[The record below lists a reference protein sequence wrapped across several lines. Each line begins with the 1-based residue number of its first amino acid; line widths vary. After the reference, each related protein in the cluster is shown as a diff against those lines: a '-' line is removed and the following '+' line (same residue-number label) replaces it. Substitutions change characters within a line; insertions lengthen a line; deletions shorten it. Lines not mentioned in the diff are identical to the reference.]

1 MNMQDRY
8 EVKKAS
14 GKPIKVSVP
23 GSKSIT
29 NRALLIAALAQG
41 KSVLR
46 GVLFSDDSR
55 HFLQSL
61 ISLGFPVEV
70 DEDNAV
76 VTITGFGGKIP
87 KTEAEIDVG
96 SAGTAARFLTAY
108 LGLSK
113 GNYHILSSEQMKKRP
128 MQELLT
134 ALEELGAEI
143 AYDEECYHFPF
154 TIGNDGV
161 TRHEVTIDVDK
172 SSQFLSALLISAV
185 LFKEDFHIHVKGN
198 HGMAYVQMTIAMMR
212 QFGVTVLEE
221 SPRDFCI
228 PKEAAY
234 EAQEYQ
240 IEPDVSAASYFYAMC
255 PVLHVPAKVL
265 HVHWDSLQ
273 GDTQFLH
280 VLEKM
285 GCKSKEES
293 DGILLLPPEGKMQG
307 GTFDLSAFSDQA
319 LTLAAIACFA
329 ETPVTITGIGHI
341 RYQECDR
348 LHAITENLTK
358 MKIVCKEVGD
368 GCICIEPGTPQA
380 CEISTYDDHRVA
392 MSFAIP
398 GLVQQGMIIL
408 DPGCCR
414 KTFEHYFDVLEDA
427 VCKA

>member
-1 MNMQDRY
+1 MKMQDRY

-14 GKPIKVSVP
+14 GKSIKVSVP

-29 NRALLIAALAQG
+29 NRALLIAALSQG

-61 ISLGFPVEV
+61 VSLGFPVEV

-172 SSQFLSALLISAV
+172 SSQFLLL
-185 LFKEDFHIHVKGN
+185 FF
-198 HGMAYVQMTIAMMR
+198 
-212 QFGVTVLEE
+212 
-221 SPRDFCI
+221 
-228 PKEAAY
+228 
-234 EAQEYQ
+234 
-240 IEPDVSAASYFYAMC
+240 
-255 PVLHVPAKVL
+255 
-265 HVHWDSLQ
+265 
-273 GDTQFLH
+273 
-280 VLEKM
+280 
-285 GCKSKEES
+285 
-293 DGILLLPPEGKMQG
+293 
-307 GTFDLSAFSDQA
+307 
-319 LTLAAIACFA
+319 
-329 ETPVTITGIGHI
+329 
-341 RYQECDR
+341 
-348 LHAITENLTK
+348 
-358 MKIVCKEVGD
+358 
-368 GCICIEPGTPQA
+368 
-380 CEISTYDDHRVA
+380 
-392 MSFAIP
+392 
-398 GLVQQGMIIL
+398 
-408 DPGCCR
+408 
-414 KTFEHYFDVLEDA
+414 HYFL
-427 VCKA
+427 

>member
-1 MNMQDRY
+1 MKMQDRY

-14 GKPIKVSVP
+14 GKSIKVSVP

-113 GNYHILSSEQMKKRP
+113 GSYHILSSEQMKKRP

-143 AYDEECYHFPF
+143 AFDEEHYHFPF
-154 TIGNDGV
+154 TIGNEGV
-161 TRHEVTIDVDK
+161 TKHEVTIDVDK

-185 LFKEDFHIHVKGN
+185 NSSFPFKF
-198 HGMAYVQMTIAMMR
+198 T
-212 QFGVTVLEE
+212 
-221 SPRDFCI
+221 
-228 PKEAAY
+228 
-234 EAQEYQ
+234 
-240 IEPDVSAASYFYAMC
+240 
-255 PVLHVPAKVL
+255 
-265 HVHWDSLQ
+265 
-273 GDTQFLH
+273 
-280 VLEKM
+280 
-285 GCKSKEES
+285 
-293 DGILLLPPEGKMQG
+293 
-307 GTFDLSAFSDQA
+307 
-319 LTLAAIACFA
+319 
-329 ETPVTITGIGHI
+329 
-341 RYQECDR
+341 
-348 LHAITENLTK
+348 
-358 MKIVCKEVGD
+358 
-368 GCICIEPGTPQA
+368 
-380 CEISTYDDHRVA
+380 
-392 MSFAIP
+392 
-398 GLVQQGMIIL
+398 
-408 DPGCCR
+408 
-414 KTFEHYFDVLEDA
+414 
-427 VCKA
+427 